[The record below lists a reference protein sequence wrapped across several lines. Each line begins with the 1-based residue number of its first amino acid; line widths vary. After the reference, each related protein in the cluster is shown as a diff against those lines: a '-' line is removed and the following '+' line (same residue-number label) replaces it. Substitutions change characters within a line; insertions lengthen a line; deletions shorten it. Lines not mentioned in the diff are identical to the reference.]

1 MYRPPMN
8 PAYLQMLQQKGMTI
22 QQPITDINRGGLSF
36 DTGQQQV
43 PIRQQGF
50 GTHFKDSPPEFITNE
65 KIDNKIERMNKP
77 KPKKKRKAK
86 RKSK

>member
-1 MYRPPMN
+1 MFRPPMN
-8 PAYLQMLQQKGMTI
+8 PAYLQMLQQKGMMI
-22 QQPITDINRGGLSF
+22 QKPTQIADINRGG
-36 DTGQQQV
+36 T

-50 GTHFKDSPPEFITNE
+50 GTHFKDAPPEFIGKE

-77 KPKKKRKAK
+77 KPKKKRKSK